1 MEMPTATTMTT
12 ESFMNDDVK
21 AYLDSLTPAKSG
33 PEWDCECRECGEEIN
48 DQCQGYCDPRRGHKC
63 ICDACH
69 EEEEIGEEEEETEEE
84 VFDRKYPKASCHRC
98 TTPVTGATV
107 VLCGGA
113 GGACETWY
121 CGDCHEDG
129 TADCGVCK

>member
-1 MEMPTATTMTT
+1 MSTSTETMEMPTATQT
-12 ESFMNDDVK
+12 EEDKCVYCGDEAVC
-21 AYLDSLTPAKSG
+21 LC
-33 PEWDCECRECGEEIN
+33 CECADGGDGGAMCGDCAE
-48 DQCQGYCDPRRGHKC
+48 DHGRRRNSGEWLC
-63 ICDACH
+63 GGCA
-69 EEEEIGEEEEETEEE
+69 EEEESEEE

-129 TADCGVCK
+129 TADCLVCK